1 MQIKSMNHSEIV
13 DELTYRSYA
22 HNRQLSPDVAPE
34 RWMAVFG
41 EGAAQMEERFTAA
54 IAKAEGK

>member
-1 MQIKSMNHSEIV
+1 MTPIDIV

-22 HNRQLSPDVAPE
+22 HNRRLSPDVSPE

-41 EGAAQMEERFTAA
+41 EDAAQMEERFTNDEDH
-54 IAKAEGK
+54 K